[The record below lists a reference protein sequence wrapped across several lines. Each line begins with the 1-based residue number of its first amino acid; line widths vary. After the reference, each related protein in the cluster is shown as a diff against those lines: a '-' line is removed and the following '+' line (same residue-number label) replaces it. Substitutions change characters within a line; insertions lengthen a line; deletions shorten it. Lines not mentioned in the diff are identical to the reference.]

1 MVDGTC
7 SSKSY
12 NVGSLSCP
20 LCICASVD
28 EIAIYQ
34 APLCHNY
41 GTIGF
46 LNVGWMIFEA
56 PQGFHPKSGLERW
69 WQEEASKN
77 YNKNKKRYVCTL
89 SRMCDFIPHQV
100 HQFIHKHAETLLHT
114 KRMWCLASTLHW
126 KVVCYELCVL
136 AYLLGIDEKRETW
149 RSESSKLFITSLPV
163 TWPRVSCSASFERV
177 AGWNRDR

>member
-100 HQFIHKHAETLLHT
+100 HQFMHKHAETLLHT

-136 AYLLGIDEKRETW
+136 AYLLGIDDNGNVEVRVEQVIHNLLTSHLTE
-149 RSESSKLFITSLPV
+149 SELLGQFRACGGMKS
-163 TWPRVSCSASFERV
+163 R
-177 AGWNRDR
+177 